1 MPGQRW
7 LACDVQHRSAIRL
20 QEKDPMR
27 RRTLFRLMAC
37 ALLALAPLA
46 RPATAQAP
54 TPVRLV
60 LDWAPQ
66 PHQSPWFLALDRGH
80 FAREGLAVTIDR
92 GFGSGDA
99 MNKLGAGSYD
109 IGLGDGNL
117 LLQWNHQHPNNRL
130 LMVYLHMDRGAHSI
144 ITMRGRGVTTLQDLA
159 GKRIGR
165 TTGDIIGP
173 LWPAFSRAH
182 NIDTSRIEWVSVT
195 PQLRDSLLLRGQI
208 EAAGAFSSTSLFNLL
223 NLGVKQE
230 DVIVFQ
236 FADNGFELF
245 GNGLIVTAAYAERNP
260 EVLRRFIRATIAGAR
275 DAVSDMPAAIASV
288 TRRDPTANAQTETE
302 RFRYM
307 LRQNIATPQIVENG
321 FGEVS
326 PARLARVTAFL
337 AEAFEIAPAPPPS
350 SFYTDAFLPPRAD
363 RQYPR

>member
-1 MPGQRW
+1 
-7 LACDVQHRSAIRL
+7 
-20 QEKDPMR
+20 MR
-27 RRTLFRLMAC
+27 KSTAFRLLLLL
-37 ALLALAPLA
+37 LLAALPFV
-46 RPATAQAP
+46 RPATAQTPP
-54 TPVRLV
+54 TPLRLV

-80 FAREGLAVTIDR
+80 FARHGLAVTMDR

-99 MNKLGAGSYD
+99 MNKVAAGTYD
-109 IGLGDGNL
+109 SGLGDGNL
-117 LLQWNHQHPNNRL
+117 LLQWNAQNPAQRL
-130 LMVYLHMDRGAHSI
+130 LMVYVHMDRGAHSI

-182 NIDTSRIEWVSVT
+182 NIDSSRIEWVSVT

-223 NLGVKQE
+223 SLGVRQE
-230 DVIVFQ
+230 DVQVFQ
-236 FADNGFELF
+236 FADHGFELF
-245 GNGLIVTAAYAERNP
+245 GNGLIVTAAWAERNP
-260 EVLRRFIRATIAGAR
+260 EVLRRFLRATVAGAR
-275 DAVSDMPAAIASV
+275 EAFTDMPGAIQSV
-288 TRRDPTANAQTETE
+288 TRRDPTSNAQVETE

-321 FGEVS
+321 LSEVA
-326 PARLARVTAFL
+326 PDRLARVTAFL
-337 AEAFEIAPAPPPS
+337 AEAFEISPAPPPS
-350 SFYTDAFLPPRAD
+350 SFYTDAYLPPRAE
-363 RQYPR
+363 RQFPR

>member
-1 MPGQRW
+1 MRLTVLLR
-7 LACDVQHRSAIRL
+7 LAAAPLVAV
-20 QEKDPMR
+20 
-27 RRTLFRLMAC
+27 
-37 ALLALAPLA
+37 LLALTPGRAE
-46 RPATAQAP
+46 AQAQP
-54 TPVRLV
+54 PAPMRLV

-66 PHQSPWFLALDRGH
+66 PHQSPWFLAMDRGH
-80 FAREGLAVTIDR
+80 FAREGLAVTMDR

-99 MNKLGAGSYD
+99 MNKVASGTYD

-117 LLQWNHQHPNNRL
+117 LLQWNAQNPNQRL
-130 LMVYLHMDRGAHSI
+130 LMIYVHMDRGAHSI
-144 ITMRGRGVTTLQDLA
+144 ITMRGRGIATLQDLA

-208 EAAGAFSSTSLFNLL
+208 DAAGAFSSTSLFNLAG
-223 NLGVKQE
+223 LGVRPE
-230 DVIVFQ
+230 DVTVFQ

-260 EVLRRFIRATIAGAR
+260 DLLRRFIRATVAGAR
-275 DAVSDMPAAIASV
+275 DAYGDMPAAIASV
-288 TRRDPTANAQTETE
+288 TRRDPTANAQVETD
-302 RFRYM
+302 RMRYM

-321 FGEVS
+321 LSEVS

-337 AEAFEIAPAPPPS
+337 AEAFEITPAPPPS

-363 RQYPR
+363 RQFPR